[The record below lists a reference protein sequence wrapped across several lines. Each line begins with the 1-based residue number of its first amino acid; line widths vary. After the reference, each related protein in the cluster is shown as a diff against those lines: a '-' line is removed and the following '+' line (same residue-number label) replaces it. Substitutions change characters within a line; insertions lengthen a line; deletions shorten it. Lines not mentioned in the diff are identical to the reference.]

1 MPKQYG
7 RPPASWMSVW
17 LHWRAGQIKDP
28 VTRLGYLRR
37 YAPLSPMRWVLT
49 PARAAILTAVV
60 TVAVVLYWPAITS
73 ASKPAAAPRDLRGQA
88 RKMKSAPSASV
99 KQQIWIVEQKNG
111 YEIYSNG
118 LRIEAAGAATHTPRR
133 YIPLPRHKPETWR
146 QEPDPNTARRTAPAG
161 IVYHTTESELFPFQ
175 PSSNRAIQFAG
186 TKLLEYVRNRKSYH
200 YLIDRFGRV
209 HRVVEEDRVANHAGW
224 SVWADRDWVYVNL
237 NDSFLGV
244 AFEAQTQP
252 QSGEDAVNPAQIHA
266 GRILTDML
274 RARYDIPAE
283 NCTTHG
289 QVSVNPDNMKIGNH
303 TDLGAG
309 FPYAAFGLPD
319 NYRIPP
325 PSMLLFGFA
334 YDSVY
339 WDRIEPELRLSLQA
353 GEKQLQNQALR
364 RPELQRRFRDYIA
377 IWRKQQDN
385 GI

>member
-1 MPKQYG
+1 MQQG

-17 LHWRAGQIKDP
+17 LHWRAAQIKDP
-28 VTRLGYLRR
+28 VARLSYLRR
-37 YAPLSPMRWVLT
+37 YASFAPKAFEVT
-49 PARAAILTAVV
+49 PARAAIVTAAV
-60 TVAVVLYWPAITS
+60 TLCAVLYWPSITS
-73 ASKPAAAPRDLRGQA
+73 ASKPTPPSLSRSQAATKSLSA
-88 RKMKSAPSASV
+88 SAPPV
-99 KQQIWIVEQKNG
+99 RQGIWLVEQKNG
-111 YEIYSNG
+111 HEIYSNG

-133 YIPLPRHKPETWR
+133 YLPLPRHKPDTWTS
-146 QEPDPNTARRTAPAG
+146 EPGANAPFRTAPIG

-175 PSSNRAIQFAG
+175 ASSNRILQYAG
-186 TKLLEYVRNRKSYH
+186 AKLLEYVRNRKSYH

-237 NDSFLGV
+237 NESFLGIS
-244 AFEAQTQP
+244 FEAQTQP
-252 QSGEDAVNPAQIHA
+252 QDGAEGLNAAQIHA
-266 GRILTDML
+266 GRILTEML

-289 QVSVNPDNMKIGNH
+289 QVSVNPDNFKIGNH

-325 PSMLLFGFA
+325 PSMLHFGFA

-339 WDRIEPELRLSLQA
+339 WDRIEPQLRLSLQA
-353 GEKQLQNQALR
+353 GEKQLHQQALR
-364 RPELQRRFRDYIA
+364 RSDMQRRYREYIA
-377 IWRKQQDN
+377 IWRKQQEH